1 MKWTIILLVLSFSF
15 ALVVTEKSE
24 ENSEENVDKA
34 TSPTIIASTVKPTE
48 DDLLKDLEKIGVSL
62 YNKIIIGFIS
72 FIDHFSHLVMDS
84 KNVTDI
90 DDNTNTTTV
99 ASVPTRRLRTIATLP
114 TRRLRTM
121 VPRPTSTSK
130 KPENIENDG
139 DVTESTL

>member
-1 MKWTIILLVLSFSF
+1 
-15 ALVVTEKSE
+15 
-24 ENSEENVDKA
+24 
-34 TSPTIIASTVKPTE
+34 
-48 DDLLKDLEKIGVSL
+48 
-62 YNKIIIGFIS
+62 
-72 FIDHFSHLVMDS
+72 MDS